1 MGLKVFYKPR
11 IFFNIYKVILK
22 VLDLFSLEF
31 YSYEKVFKGLIL
43 HHLKLF

>member
-1 MGLKVFYKPR
+1 MGLKVFYKQNFLY
-11 IFFNIYKVILK
+11 ILYKVILK

-31 YSYEKVFKGLIL
+31 YSYKKVFKGLSL